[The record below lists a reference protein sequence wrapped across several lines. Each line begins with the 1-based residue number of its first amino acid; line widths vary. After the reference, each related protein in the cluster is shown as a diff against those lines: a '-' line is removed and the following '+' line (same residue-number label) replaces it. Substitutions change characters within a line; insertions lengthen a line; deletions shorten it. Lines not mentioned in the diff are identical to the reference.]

1 MGMQNPGNVASSV
14 EGWGEGLNEN
24 FKVVKQVQAE
34 HQPSIK
40 KNAPNSKAVRE
51 LGADFDLGSKIGM
64 TKVNTA
70 ESTKILPGPE
80 IGKGGLCLSYTS
92 PSPRD

>member
-1 MGMQNPGNVASSV
+1 MGMQNSSNVGSAV
-14 EGWGEGLNEN
+14 EGWGDGLNAK

-51 LGADFDLGSKIGM
+51 LGAVFDMGSKIGM

-70 ESTKILPGPE
+70 ESTKIQTGPE
-80 IGKGGLCLSYTS
+80 IGKGSLV
-92 PSPRD
+92 DEVF

>member
-1 MGMQNPGNVASSV
+1 MQNPEGVSSSV
-14 EGWGEGLNEN
+14 EGWGEGLNEK

-40 KNAPNSKAVRE
+40 NLAPASKEVRE
-51 LGADFDLGSKIGM
+51 LGAKFDLGTKIGM

-70 ESTKILPGPE
+70 ESTKIQTGPE
-80 IGKGGLCLSYTS
+80 IGKGGLV
-92 PSPRD
+92 DEVF

>member
-14 EGWGEGLNEN
+14 EGWGEGLNAK

-34 HQPSIK
+34 HRPSL
-40 KNAPNSKAVRE
+40 KNLAPASKSVRE
-51 LGADFDLGSKIGM
+51 FGAEFDLGSKIGM

-70 ESTKILPGPE
+70 ESTKIQPGPE
-80 IGKGGLCLSYTS
+80 IGKGSLV
-92 PSPRD
+92 DEVF

>member
-14 EGWGEGLNEN
+14 EGWGEGVNDN
-24 FKVVKQVQAE
+24 IKVVKQVQAA

-40 KNAPNSKAVRE
+40 NLAPNSKAVRE
-51 LGADFDLGSKIGM
+51 FGAEFDMGSKIGM

-70 ESTKILPGPE
+70 ESTKIQTGPE
-80 IGKGGLCLSYTS
+80 VGKGSLV
-92 PSPRD
+92 DEVF

>member
-1 MGMQNPGNVASSV
+1 MQDPTGVSSSV
-14 EGWGEGLNEN
+14 EGWGEGLNSN

-40 KNAPNSKAVRE
+40 NLAVNSKSVRE
-51 LGADFDLGSKIGM
+51 FGAVFDGDKNVGM

-70 ESTKILPGPE
+70 ESTKIQTGPE
-80 IGKGGLCLSYTS
+80 IGKGSLV
-92 PSPRD
+92 DDVF